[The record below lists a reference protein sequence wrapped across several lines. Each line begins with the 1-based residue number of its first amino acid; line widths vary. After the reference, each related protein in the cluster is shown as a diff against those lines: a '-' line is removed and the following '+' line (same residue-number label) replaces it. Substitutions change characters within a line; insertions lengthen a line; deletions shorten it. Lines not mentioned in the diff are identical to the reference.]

1 MEQMDAIVYCSVQYS
16 MSGRFLQP
24 SQALFL
30 QLGFV
35 KYCNANFVWILQ
47 YTWHMT
53 ISKVFVLNNML
64 YLAGEDS

>member
-1 MEQMDAIVYCSVQYS
+1 MEQMDAIVYCTVYS
-16 MSGRFLQP
+16 TVC
-24 SQALFL
+24 
-30 QLGFV
+30 LGVFFNLH
-35 KYCNANFVWILQ
+35 KLYFYSWDLLSNANFVWILQ